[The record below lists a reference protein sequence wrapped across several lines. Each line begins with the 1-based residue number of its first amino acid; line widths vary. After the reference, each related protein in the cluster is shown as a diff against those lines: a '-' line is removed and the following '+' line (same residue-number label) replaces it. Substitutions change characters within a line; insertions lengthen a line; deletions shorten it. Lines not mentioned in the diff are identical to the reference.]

1 VTAADNMD
9 DAVIEPEVLEAFS
22 HVIVTAV
29 EGGSYTRDDYK
40 EWTQYA
46 HADGPFGFQAAVT
59 VYPNRVGRYDQDA
72 QPDPVR
78 VTADWFAKRIV
89 QALINTMGTR
99 YSIIGHNPKAPV
111 IPKALYEKAMKL
123 ALGDEDVAGE
133 IDVIDAGALLQIAVY
148 GDVIYG

>member
-1 VTAADNMD
+1 MS
-9 DAVIEPEVLEAFS
+9 DASNLGEKPFKPEVLEAFS

-59 VYPNRVGRYDQDA
+59 VYPNKVGRYAQDA
-72 QPDPVR
+72 KPDPVR
-78 VTADWFAKRIV
+78 VTAEWFAKRILTEV
-89 QALINTMGTR
+89 LNSM
-99 YSIIGHNPKAPV
+99 SIYPAKSDGPLKGKLLTKAV
-111 IPKALYEKAMKL
+111 LL
-123 ALGDEDVAGE
+123 LVGDEDVAGDV
-133 IDVIDAGALLQIAVY
+133 DVIDAGALLQIAVY

>member
-1 VTAADNMD
+1 VS
-9 DAVIEPEVLEAFS
+9 DASNLGEKPFKPEVLEAFS

-59 VYPNRVGRYDQDA
+59 VYPNKVGRYAQDA
-72 QPDPVR
+72 KPDPVR
-78 VTADWFAKRIV
+78 VTAEWFAKRILTEV
-89 QALINTMGTR
+89 LNSM
-99 YSIIGHNPKAPV
+99 SIYPAKSDGPLKGKLLTKAV
-111 IPKALYEKAMKL
+111 LL
-123 ALGDEDVAGE
+123 LVGDEDVAGDV
-133 IDVIDAGALLQIAVY
+133 DVIDAGALLQIAVY